1 MKPQSI
7 LSLLLA
13 LLAGSAAAQE
23 EPRPRPRQPVTADEL
38 VVPEVS
44 LTPAQIGHILKELEK
59 VETEIGQ
66 GRGGILSAALTKF
79 RSAMGSESD
88 AVSLYLECYKLENFD
103 RRDLKQTDF
112 MEWRERNEARLKDE
126 NFTKGLLLQLEYLVL
141 TIQAQN
147 VKEQKDMGT
156 LVTALQAFMAKA
168 ITEVQATMKHTASGA
183 VEQKDADPKGGG
195 QGRRGGGGGQGG
207 GGGPALG
214 GASPLAATLRQSVKG
229 TEFGKAYLL
238 DDHLTRREW
247 EYSPLNIGGI
257 YNSVIFPYFL
267 AEKPTE
273 LPAQWDSRINAEM
286 ALHKASMS
294 ETEFALRYKELQ
306 PRLLWEK
313 YNHLLA
319 SNINALNALADML
332 KVIQANPNHPD
343 AAGWL
348 TQFKAIM
355 TKLAPPESPAPVEKP
370 IGSQ

>member
-23 EPRPRPRQPVTADEL
+23 EPRPRPRPPATADEL
-38 VVPEVS
+38 TVPEVS
-44 LTPAQIGHILKELEK
+44 LTPAQVGHILKELEK
-59 VETEIGQ
+59 VEAEIGQ

-103 RRDLKQTDF
+103 RKDLKQTDF
-112 MEWRERNEARLKDE
+112 MEWRERNEARFKDE
-126 NFTKGLLLQLEYLVL
+126 NFSKGLLLQLEYLVL

-156 LVTALQAFMAKA
+156 LVSALQAFMAKA

-195 QGRRGGGGGQGG
+195 QGRKGGGNGQGG
-207 GGGPALG
+207 GGGSALG

-257 YNSVIFPYFL
+257 YSSVIFPYYL
-267 AEKPTE
+267 SEKPTE
-273 LPAQWDSRINAEM
+273 LSAQWDARINAEM
-286 ALHKASMS
+286 ALHKASLS
-294 ETEFALRYKELQ
+294 ETEFALLYKEAQ

-313 YNHLLA
+313 NNHLLT

-332 KVIQANPNHPD
+332 KIIQGNPNHAD
-343 AAGWL
+343 AVSWL

-355 TKLAPPESPAPVEKP
+355 QKVAPAEAPPPVEKP

>member
-1 MKPQSI
+1 MKSQTI

-23 EPRPRPRQPVTADEL
+23 EVRPRPRPPVAGDEM

-66 GRGGILSAALTKF
+66 GRGGILGTALTKF

-103 RRDLKQTDF
+103 RKDLKQTDF
-112 MEWRERNEARLKDE
+112 MEWRDRNEARLKDE
-126 NFTKGLLLQLEYLVL
+126 NFTQGLLLQLEYLVL

-147 VKEQKDMGT
+147 LKEQKDMGT
-156 LVTALQAFMAKA
+156 LVPALQAFIGKA

-183 VEQKDADPKGGG
+183 LEQKDADSKGGG
-195 QGRRGGGGGQGG
+195 QGRRGGGGQGQGG
-207 GGGPALG
+207 G
-214 GASPLAATLRQSVKG
+214 SPLAGMLRQSVKG
-229 TEFGKAYLL
+229 TEFSRAYLL

-257 YNSVIFPYFL
+257 YDSVIFPYFVS
-267 AEKPTE
+267 EKPTE
-273 LPAQWDSRINAEM
+273 LSAQWDSRINAEM
-286 ALHKASMS
+286 ALLKASMS

-313 YNHLLA
+313 HNHLLA
-319 SNINALNALADML
+319 NNINALNALADML
-332 KVIQANPNHPD
+332 KVIQGNPNHPD